1 MILKKHKKDIILI
14 LSLLIVSTIA
24 LLFMLFNKKDGSY
37 AVVVINGVET
47 QSLSLSTN
55 TEITLKN
62 GNDFNVLVIEDG
74 KAYIKEASCPD
85 KLCVKQHTVQYN
97 GETLVCLPNKITVK
111 IISDTEAD
119 TDFIS

>member
-24 LLFMLFNKKDGSY
+24 LLFMLFNKKGGSY

-47 QSLSLSTN
+47 QSLPLSTN

-74 KAYIKEASCPD
+74 KAYIKDASCPD